1 VARALCQLTTAFA
14 LALTLSGAM
23 TALAHGLI
31 ERAEPPVGGATASAP
46 TRVRIWF
53 TEPIEPRFSRLE
65 VYPAGSSS
73 QIDLGDVK
81 REGDRSLAVS
91 LPPRL
96 PDGAYIVVWQ
106 VLTLSDGHTTSGSY
120 SFGVG
125 VAAEPTQTLAAER
138 SLFADAIRFLSLGGQ
153 AVLAGVAVF
162 RWAIR
167 LEDEKRFRRS
177 LFWVMHSTRAALVLG
192 LIGSLYVQSHSAGAP
207 AVEVLTTRWG
217 LVWLARAALI
227 GVVAARS
234 DWLMRGEGAGVSLLA
249 GGLLLLTTSLTSHSA
264 AKFGAAGVAADWAHL
279 LATAVW
285 SGGVLCTAIAIA
297 NRETK
302 FLANFSILGTA
313 AVGGLIASGLWLG
326 NGQVGS
332 WAALLLTGY
341 GRALLTKLAVVVLA
355 FGLGAFNLLRRGNRL
370 SSAAEAVVMLIII
383 LLAAFLTNLP
393 PAFSQL
399 TDGAPTRLEQSKD
412 VGDLKATAAIWPA
425 RAGANTVEV
434 SLSENGEP
442 LTGATASLQFQPLDA
457 GAIVSE
463 LALEEIGGGVY
474 SASGT
479 NLTTEGNWQILL
491 TVNAADYVNFDFWIG
506 PDRAVRAQGTRAGFA
521 VQVVGWLNRYAAV
534 AAAGLL
540 LATAA
545 GWSWLAWRSLQSLP
559 PGRMTAALWLA
570 PGMLIAGAIW
580 LWLRLN
586 F

>member
-1 VARALCQLTTAFA
+1 
-14 LALTLSGAM
+14 M

-46 TRVRIWF
+46 TRVQLWF

-65 VYPAGSSS
+65 VYPAGSSNRV
-73 QIDLGDVK
+73 DLGDVEM
-81 REGDRSLAVS
+81 EGDRSLTVTM
-91 LPPRL
+91 PPGL
-96 PDGAYIVVWQ
+96 ADGAYLVVWQ

-125 VAAEPTQTLAAER
+125 VPADSTQTLIAER
-138 SLFADAIRFLSLGGQ
+138 SPLADSARFLSLGGQ
-153 AVLAGVAVF
+153 AVLMGVAVF
-162 RWAIR
+162 RWSIR
-167 LEDEKRFRRS
+167 LEDANRFRRS
-177 LFWVMHSTRAALVLG
+177 LFWVMHLTRAALVLG
-192 LIGSLYVQSHSAGAP
+192 AIGSLYVQSHSAGVLAI
-207 AVEVLTTRWG
+207 ELLTTQWG
-217 LVWLARAALI
+217 IVWLARAAMI

-234 DWLMRGEGAGVSLLA
+234 DWLMRGDGTGASLLA
-249 GGLLLLTTSLTSHSA
+249 GGFLLLTTSFTSHSA
-264 AKFGAAGVAADWAHL
+264 AKFGAVGLAVDWAHL

-285 SGGVLCTAIAIA
+285 SGGVLCAAIAIA

-326 NGQVGS
+326 SGQVGS
-332 WAALLLTGY
+332 WAALLLTDY
-341 GRALLTKLAVVVLA
+341 GRALLMKLAVVVLA

-370 SSAAEAVVMLIII
+370 ISAAEAVMALII
-383 LLAAFLTNLP
+383 LLFAAFLTNLP

-399 TDGAPTRLEQSKD
+399 TDGAPTRVEQSKE
-412 VGDLKATAAIWPA
+412 VGDLKTTVTIWPA
-425 RAGANTVEV
+425 RAGANSVEV
-434 SLSENGEP
+434 TLNEKGRP

-463 LALEEIGGGVY
+463 LALDELGGGVY

-491 TVNAADYVNFDFWIG
+491 IVNATDYVNFDYWIG
-506 PDRAVRAQGTRAGFA
+506 PDRAVREPGTASSFA
-521 VQVVGWLNRYAAV
+521 VQAVGWLNRYAMV

-540 LATAA
+540 LMTAA

-559 PGRMTAALWLA
+559 PGRPTAALWLV